1 MSQHGGQ
8 FFEFAQRQGLSP
20 QQALARVLDF
30 SASINP
36 NQPRYDLTLQPA
48 LWSHYPPQQAHDL
61 RVAIAEKFQLATDH
75 IRLTNGISS
84 AILSLFAHLR
94 PHTTLLFTP
103 LYGEYQRAA
112 AFYSQTTIELK
123 RDFNQPDHQAWCLP
137 DLPANSL
144 VVFVNPSTPDGHYY
158 APHKLEKL
166 IAHWRKQDCWVVMD
180 ESFLPFL
187 GFEHDLSFRRY
198 LKDWPKLIIMQSLT
212 KYYACPGLR
221 VGAVFAQPDWLK
233 TWPQA
238 AWPISYLDSQ
248 LLQQALQDP
257 DFDNHNQAWLLSA
270 KADLIQRLQ
279 SCTLLKKVMPGSA
292 NFVLVQTQQPAQQI
306 AQALEDQ
313 QILVRACDSFGVE
326 LGQDHL
332 RISVQ
337 TPTHHQRL
345 IHAFNQ
351 LNQET
356 PHAII

>member
-36 NQPRYDLTLQPA
+36 NQPHYDLNLQPA
-48 LWSHYPPQQAHDL
+48 LWTHYPPQQAHDL
-61 RVAIAEKFQLATDH
+61 LVAIADKFQLATDH

-123 RDFNQPDHQAWCLP
+123 RDVNQPDHQAWCLP

-158 APHKLEKL
+158 APHNLEKL
-166 IAHWRKQDCWVVMD
+166 IHYWRQQDCWVVVD

-187 GFEHDLSFRRY
+187 GFDDHLSFRRY

-221 VGAVFAQPDWLK
+221 VGAVFAQPDLLK

-248 LLQQALQDP
+248 LLQQALEDP
-257 DFDNHNQAWLLSA
+257 DFDNRNQAWLLSA
-270 KADLIQRLQ
+270 KADLIQHLQ
-279 SCTLLKKVMPGSA
+279 SCALVKKVMPGSA
-292 NFVLVQTQQPAQQI
+292 NFVLVQTQRPAQQI
-306 AQALEDQ
+306 AQALENQ
-313 QILVRACDSFGVE
+313 QILVRACDSFSAG
-326 LGQDHL
+326 LDKNHL

-337 TPTHHQRL
+337 TPTQHQRL
-345 IHAFNQ
+345 IHALNQ

>member
-20 QQALARVLDF
+20 QQALTKVLDF

-36 NQPRYDLTLQPA
+36 NQPGYDLTLQPA
-48 LWSHYPPQQAHDL
+48 LWSHYPPQQAQAL
-61 RVAIAEKFQLATDH
+61 LVAIADKFQLATDH

-123 RDFNQPDHQAWCLP
+123 RDIQQPDDQAWCLP

-166 IAHWRKQDCWVVMD
+166 IHYWRKQDCWVVMD

-187 GFEHDLSFRRY
+187 GFDDHLSFRQHLR
-198 LKDWPKLIIMQSLT
+198 DWPKLIIMQSLT

-221 VGAVFAQPDWLK
+221 VGAVFAQPALLK
-233 TWPQA
+233 AWPEA

-257 DFDNHNQAWLLSA
+257 GFDAHNQAWLLSS

-279 SCTLLKKVMPGSA
+279 SCALVKQVIPGTA
-292 NFVLVQTQQPAQQI
+292 NFVLVQTRLPAQQI
-306 AQALEDQ
+306 AHALENQ
-313 QILVRACDSFGVE
+313 QILVRTCDSFSAG
-326 LGQDHL
+326 LGQNHL

-337 TPTHHQRL
+337 TPSQHLRL
-345 IHAFNQ
+345 VEALNKFKLGNVDAF
-351 LNQET
+351 
-356 PHAII
+356 I